1 MTASPAIGADGA
13 AFFQNMATSNLEGE
27 YHQLLVAPNGLKR
40 KLLELIDGE
49 IEKLRRGQ
57 DAAIFIKVN
66 SVTDREL
73 IDKLAQ
79 ASQAGVPVTL
89 NVRGICCLRPGV
101 PGLTDNIRVFSIVG
115 RFLEHPRIYAFGV
128 GEGTRVYIGSADLMT
143 RNTERRVEIACPVLD
158 PAIRA
163 QILRAIGIY
172 QADNVK
178 ARVLHPDG
186 SYSRVERQEG
196 APAVDAQAAFMGQ
209 ALERPPGRRP
219 GARCPGTPPGPVLPA
234 VWPARE
240 VKRKAAPRQGRSGY
254 GRTAWPGGGHAVPF
268 GGTKVN
274 PRLCRGK
281 KIAYSEEESRKVKN
295 SLIR

>member
-128 GEGTRVYIGSADLMT
+128 GEGTRGVH
-143 RNTERRVEIACPVLD
+143 R
-158 PAIRA
+158 
-163 QILRAIGIY
+163 
-172 QADNVK
+172 
-178 ARVLHPDG
+178 
-186 SYSRVERQEG
+186 
-196 APAVDAQAAFMGQ
+196 
-209 ALERPPGRRP
+209 
-219 GARCPGTPPGPVLPA
+219 
-234 VWPARE
+234 
-240 VKRKAAPRQGRSGY
+240 
-254 GRTAWPGGGHAVPF
+254 F
-268 GGTKVN
+268 G
-274 PRLCRGK
+274 
-281 KIAYSEEESRKVKN
+281 
-295 SLIR
+295 